1 MKLLMEKLQMP
12 IPDFQRDYRL
22 KVELSSDGK
31 KVLLMGVDNKGRP
44 YTLFKYLKVEGLSP
58 RPMVYPVRGNQ
69 Q

>member
-1 MKLLMEKLQMP
+1 MP

-31 KVLLMGVDNKGRP
+31 KILLMGVDSKGRP

-58 RPMVYPVRGNQ
+58 RPMVYPVRNQ
-69 Q
+69 